1 MDFDLNE
8 EQQAVLRRAGEKARA
23 YFATQA
29 VKVDQQAE
37 VAFEKAGVE
46 VANLS
51 EDDLAAW
58 YALARETSHKLFAED
73 VEGGRALLDEA
84 LAVE

>member
-1 MDFDLNE
+1 ML
-8 EQQAVLRRAGEKARA
+8 
-23 YFATQA
+23 
-29 VKVDQQAE
+29 DQQAE
-37 VAFEKAGVE
+37 DAFEKAGIE
-46 VANLS
+46 VAHLS

-58 YALARETSHKLFAED
+58 HTLARETSQRLFAED